1 MKSNFALL
9 LMLLFPLSGIKAQQ
23 PINVYEDSLKIGDT
37 MLPGLSVTIP
47 EADYDKTLK
56 EWVKELQSRTK
67 SQVVTEN
74 NQMSIFG
81 ANIRSISSDPVN
93 VYSRLVS
100 LDSMLML
107 YASFELKKDQY
118 VERDLDES
126 VFNKAQNFLKEFSK
140 TQYLSVA
147 RDQVNAEEKKLHDLQ
162 KELSSLENEK
172 SRMRKS
178 ISSANSNISSDN
190 ENISAGNA
198 ELTTVNA
205 ALAEQNA
212 QLATMEEGPAR
223 KELEDQVKDL
233 EKRKRKAEHSIKS
246 SERKI
251 RKADSNI
258 DKATGEI
265 PRNERIQEKL
275 KEQIAE
281 QEAVYQ
287 KFADKLKRI
296 KAY

>member
-212 QLATMEEGPAR
+212 QLATMEEGSAR

-233 EKRKRKAEHSIKS
+233 EKRKRKAEQSIKS

>member
-1 MKSNFALL
+1 
-9 LMLLFPLSGIKAQQ
+9 MLLFPLSGIKAQQ

-81 ANIRSISSDPVN
+81 ANIRSISPDPLN

-118 VERDLDES
+118 VERDLNES
-126 VFNKAQNFLKEFSK
+126 VFNQAQNFLKEFSK

-233 EKRKRKAEHSIKS
+233 EKRKRKAEQSIKS